1 MRVMWSMLGP
11 APGAPLS
18 RGTAVADR
26 AIAPGR
32 GTQGKVRARRLHG
45 LAPVTFAVALAA
57 CASPAS
63 PTGVATNYPTMATAS
78 GAAVTPDVASFG
90 IPATIG
96 GWRLV
101 AKVKTMYPET
111 ADIIAAAGGNPSTA
125 VDVDVQMSGLN
136 FDALRAPGVT
146 LDAFTHAAEPFL
158 AGAGL
163 TQRSVEDVAG
173 RTVVRYATPADAS
186 GRSKA
191 VFYTRR
197 GDVIYATGY
206 MTEAQLATLL
216 AGLP

>member
-1 MRVMWSMLGP
+1 MWGMLSP
-11 APGAPLS
+11 TPGAPIS

-26 AIAPGR
+26 DVAGGR
-32 GTQGKVRARRLHG
+32 RAEGGVWTRRLEA
-45 LAPVTFAVALAA
+45 LALVALAVALAA
-57 CASPAS
+57 CTSPAS
-63 PTGVATNYPTMATAS
+63 PTGIATGAPAMATAS
-78 GAAVTPDVASFG
+78 GATVTPDVASFG

-111 ADIIAAAGGNPSTA
+111 AAIIAAAGGDPSTA
-125 VDVDVQMSGLN
+125 VDVDVQVSGTAALN

-146 LDAFTHAAEPFL
+146 LDAFTHAAEPYL
-158 AGAGL
+158 AGVGL
-163 TQRSVEDVAG
+163 TERSVEDVAG

-186 GRSKA
+186 GRSKT

-206 MTEAQLATLL
+206 MTDAQLATLF